1 MAIEKMTETHYL
13 ALYRKYRPQTF
24 DDVCGRD
31 AIVRTLKNQISSGRI
46 GHSYLFCGTRGTG
59 KTTIAKIFAKA
70 VNCEHPVDGN
80 PCGNCDTCLA
90 ISKDADLNVVEM
102 DAASNNGVD
111 DIRGIIDQVSYSP
124 TQGRYRVFII
134 DEVHMLS
141 TAAFNALLKTLEEPP
156 AYAIFILATT
166 EPNRLPITILSR
178 CQRYDFG
185 RLPVKVIEDRL
196 RYVAGAEGLTVE
208 DKALNYIARLAD
220 GSMRDGLSILDQCN
234 AFNYGNACLTYDK
247 TLEVLNAVD
256 PEVFSRLFRCISSAD
271 DAGALSILDELL
283 SKGREIVQFITDFIE
298 YLRNVMLLKASEKL
312 ADKLD
317 VSEDARE
324 MLLSDARSAELTQII
339 RYIHVLSAL
348 TEQIRYSAN
357 RRILTEAALIRLCE
371 PSMDITRNTQE
382 QFDSLTERVRNLE
395 SLMADSRARIERL
408 SRSGMISK
416 EAYAQLTAGTDGG
429 TAGGGFDSLLQGS
442 FTAKDGPAANGGSSQ
457 ADADGSGGR
466 RKRQPVLPAAIPD
479 EIRRVAAGWNSVI
492 ARMPAHM
499 YYLKALLRMA
509 KPSVAED
516 GSLMVV
522 FESENAYL
530 AFAEKDE
537 KTAEHRELLEKYLAE
552 EAGGSI
558 SVTYK
563 LLDNGQKFTENYVDI
578 RDLQKKIDMDITE
591 E

>member
-1 MAIEKMTETHYL
+1 
-13 ALYRKYRPQTF
+13 
-24 DDVCGRD
+24 
-31 AIVRTLKNQISSGRI
+31 
-46 GHSYLFCGTRGTG
+46 
-59 KTTIAKIFAKA
+59 
-70 VNCEHPVDGN
+70 
-80 PCGNCDTCLA
+80 
-90 ISKDADLNVVEM
+90 
-102 DAASNNGVD
+102 
-111 DIRGIIDQVSYSP
+111 
-124 TQGRYRVFII
+124 
-134 DEVHMLS
+134 
-141 TAAFNALLKTLEEPP
+141 
-156 AYAIFILATT
+156 
-166 EPNRLPITILSR
+166 
-178 CQRYDFG
+178 
-185 RLPVKVIEDRL
+185 
-196 RYVAGAEGLTVE
+196 
-208 DKALNYIARLAD
+208 
-220 GSMRDGLSILDQCN
+220 
-234 AFNYGNACLTYDK
+234 
-247 TLEVLNAVD
+247 
-256 PEVFSRLFRCISSAD
+256 
-271 DAGALSILDELL
+271 
-283 SKGREIVQFITDFIE
+283 
-298 YLRNVMLLKASEKL
+298 
-312 ADKLD
+312 
-317 VSEDARE
+317 

-371 PSMDITRNTQE
+371 PSMDITKNTQE

-408 SRSGMISK
+408 SRSGMISR
-416 EAYAQLTAGTDGG
+416 EAYAQLTAGADGG
-429 TAGGGFDSLLQGS
+429 TAGGGFDSLLPGS
-442 FTAKDGPAANGGSSQ
+442 LTAKDSPAANGGSSQ

>member
-141 TAAFNALLKTLEEPP
+141 TAAFNALL
-156 AYAIFILATT
+156 
-166 EPNRLPITILSR
+166 ILSR

-317 VSEDARE
+317 VS
-324 MLLSDARSAELTQII
+324 AELTQII

-416 EAYAQLTAGTDGG
+416 EAYAQLTAGADGG

-442 FTAKDGPAANGGSSQ
+442 LTAKDGPAANGGSSQ
-457 ADADGSGGR
+457 ADADGSGDR
-466 RKRQPVLPAAIPD
+466 RKKQPVLPAAIPD

>member
-1 MAIEKMTETHYL
+1 MTETHYL

-80 PCGNCDTCLA
+80 PCGKCDTCLA

-196 RYVAGAEGLTVE
+196 RYVAAAEGLTAE
-208 DKALNYIARLAD
+208 DKALNYIARLSD

-256 PEVFSRLFRCISSAD
+256 PKVFSRLFRCISSAD

-283 SKGREIVQFITDFIE
+283 SRGREIVQFITDFIE

-324 MLLSDARSAELTQII
+324 MLLSDARSAELTQVI

-395 SLMADSRARIERL
+395 NLMADSRARIERL
-408 SRSGMISK
+408 SRTGMISE
-416 EAYAQLTAGTDGG
+416 EAYARLTAG
-429 TAGGGFDSLLQGS
+429 ADSLTASDGS
-442 FTAKDGPAANGGSSQ
+442 AANGRFLQTG
-457 ADADGSGGR
+457 ADSGDGA
-466 RKRQPVLPAAIPD
+466 RKRQPVLPAAIPE
-479 EIRRVAAGWNSVI
+479 EIRKVAAGWNSVI

-499 YYLKALLRMA
+499 NYLKALLRMA

-530 AFAEKDE
+530 AFSEKDE

>member
-134 DEVHMLS
+134 AEVHMLS

-220 GSMRDGLSILDQCN
+220 GSMRE
-234 AFNYGNACLTYDK
+234 
-247 TLEVLNAVD
+247 LEVLNAVD

-283 SKGREIVQFITDFIE
+283 SRGREIVQFITDFIE

-408 SRSGMISK
+408 SRSGMISR
-416 EAYAQLTAGTDGG
+416 EAYAQLTAGADGG
-429 TAGGGFDSLLQGS
+429 TAGGGFNSLLQGS
-442 FTAKDGPAANGGSSQ
+442 LTAKDGPAANGGSSQ
-457 ADADGSGGR
+457 ADADGSGDR
-466 RKRQPVLPAAIPD
+466 RKKQPVLPAAIPD

>member
-1 MAIEKMTETHYL
+1 MTETHYL

-156 AYAIFILATT
+156 AYVIFILATT

-317 VSEDARE
+317 VSEDAR
-324 MLLSDARSAELTQII
+324 
-339 RYIHVLSAL
+339 
-348 TEQIRYSAN
+348 AN

-408 SRSGMISK
+408 SRSGMISR
-416 EAYAQLTAGTDGG
+416 EAYAQLTAGADGG
-429 TAGGGFDSLLQGS
+429 TAGGGFDSLLPGS
-442 FTAKDGPAANGGSSQ
+442 LTAKDSPAANGGSSQ
-457 ADADGSGGR
+457 ADADGSSGGR
-466 RKRQPVLPAAIPD
+466 RKKQPVLPAAIPD